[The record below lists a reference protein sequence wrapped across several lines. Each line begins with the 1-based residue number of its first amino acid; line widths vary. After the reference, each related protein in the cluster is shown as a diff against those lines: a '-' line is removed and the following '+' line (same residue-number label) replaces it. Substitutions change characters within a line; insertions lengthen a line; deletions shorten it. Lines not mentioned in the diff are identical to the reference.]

1 MQKSKTLAAVLAGC
15 SALMMLTGCSTTPTT
30 STASTEQTSQSTEAE
45 TDSESSET
53 IAEADDPASKAIADR
68 KAEAE
73 KTGKYP
79 KVVFSFYDWTGRPA
93 GTDRIQEKINEITR
107 DKLGLEVELIVL
119 DSASYQ
125 KQVPLMLSSG
135 EQIDLFNSC
144 PIGYSTVVNSGYC
157 LDLEEDDLI
166 QTYGKGILDTINP
179 DYIQACRVNGTLYG
193 IPQMRDMAMGAG
205 AYCIGKEYL
214 DAIGFDYDSMYE
226 DPDNKDIIYTDYD
239 TIDNIFAQLHEHYPD
254 KYVFA
259 IGDNL
264 VSQGS
269 IIDLVGGDIFGVLTD
284 PANSLKLEDCF
295 TSDYFKELAQHMYK
309 WNQEGY
315 ISKDALTDDTALSA
329 KVKSGSYLAM
339 MAQSKPSYHT
349 QISGECGR
357 EMIVFQVGPDIMK
370 SSAVTGI
377 LWHLNQACED
387 PVATMQLMNEFYTNP
402 DLSNLIMWGEENKD
416 YVVTED
422 GHITFPEGISAENS
436 EWYHTMNWLLPNQYI
451 AHIWEGDP
459 LDLWT
464 RMEAFND
471 NSVKSKALGFTF
483 DNSEYATEYTALKN
497 VYDEYCKQITY
508 GFVDPD
514 TGIADMEEKLKAA
527 GLDDYIAAKQ
537 EALDKWAS
545 ANGVQ

>member
-1 MQKSKTLAAVLAGC
+1 
-15 SALMMLTGCSTTPTT
+15 
-30 STASTEQTSQSTEAE
+30 
-45 TDSESSET
+45 
-53 IAEADDPASKAIADR
+53 
-68 KAEAE
+68 
-73 KTGKYP
+73 
-79 KVVFSFYDWTGRPA
+79 
-93 GTDRIQEKINEITR
+93 
-107 DKLGLEVELIVL
+107 
-119 DSASYQ
+119 
-125 KQVPLMLSSG
+125 
-135 EQIDLFNSC
+135 
-144 PIGYSTVVNSGYC
+144 
-157 LDLEEDDLI
+157 
-166 QTYGKGILDTINP
+166 
-179 DYIQACRVNGTLYG
+179 
-193 IPQMRDMAMGAG
+193 
-205 AYCIGKEYL
+205 
-214 DAIGFDYDSMYE
+214 
-226 DPDNKDIIYTDYD
+226 
-239 TIDNIFAQLHEHYPD
+239 
-254 KYVFA
+254 
-259 IGDNL
+259 
-264 VSQGS
+264 
-269 IIDLVGGDIFGVLTD
+269 
-284 PANSLKLEDCF
+284 
-295 TSDYFKELAQHMYK
+295 
-309 WNQEGY
+309 
-315 ISKDALTDDTALSA
+315 
-329 KVKSGSYLAM
+329 
-339 MAQSKPSYHT
+339 
-349 QISGECGR
+349 
-357 EMIVFQVGPDIMK
+357 MK